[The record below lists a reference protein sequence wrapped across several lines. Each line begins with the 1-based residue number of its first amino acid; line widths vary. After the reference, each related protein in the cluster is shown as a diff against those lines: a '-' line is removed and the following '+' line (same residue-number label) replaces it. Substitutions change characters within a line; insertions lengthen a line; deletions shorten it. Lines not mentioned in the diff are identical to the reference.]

1 MINQKITYSQ
11 YKEAQDIVDRYHKE
25 QKLLNEL
32 GDEPRYFV
40 DIRTGCGA
48 IRDRLHPTYDETY
61 PGLHHDTKDVIEYI
75 HGYTENGVWIM
86 KEEDLDYLHKKC
98 QELNND

>member
-1 MINQKITYSQ
+1 MITYSQ

-40 DIRTGCGA
+40 DIRSGCGA
-48 IRDRLHPTYDETY
+48 IRDRLYPTYDKTY
-61 PGLHHDTKDVIEYI
+61 PGLHQDTQDVIEYI
-75 HGYTENGVWIM
+75 HGYTENGFWVM

-98 QELNND
+98 QELND